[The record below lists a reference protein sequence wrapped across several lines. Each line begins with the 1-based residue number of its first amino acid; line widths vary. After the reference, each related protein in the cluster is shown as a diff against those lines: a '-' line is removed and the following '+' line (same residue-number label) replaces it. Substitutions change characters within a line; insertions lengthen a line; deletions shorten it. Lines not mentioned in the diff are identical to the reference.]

1 MRKMRVIF
9 GALALLSVTL
19 FLSYCGKKDKSS
31 ENTHDHSH
39 HHHGEASPNRGTA
52 KSPAR
57 VAMDNI
63 GDVHVHVDY
72 AAPSVRER
80 VVWGGLVPYDQVW
93 ATGAHM
99 ATNISFSGP
108 VIFGGKMVDAGK
120 YGLFTIPGPETW
132 TVILNKN
139 YNQHLADDY
148 DQKEDILRVEV
159 IPYENDHAEQLEFFV
174 EAGESNTGSLVF
186 SWEKLQ
192 WKVDISTP

>member
-1 MRKMRVIF
+1 MKNTRRHIGVLSLIF
-9 GALALLSVTL
+9 VTL
-19 FLSYCGKKDKSS
+19 LLSYCSKKEKTS
-31 ENTHDHSH
+31 ESAHDHSH
-39 HHHGEASPNRGTA
+39 HHHGEASANRGTA

-80 VVWGGLVPYDQVW
+80 VIWGGLVPYDQVW

-99 ATNISFSGP
+99 ATNVYFSGP
-108 VIFGGKMVDAGK
+108 VNFGGQNVEAGK
-120 YGLFTIPGPETW
+120 YAIFTIPGPESW

-148 DQKEDILRVEV
+148 NQAEDVLRVEV
-159 IPYENDHAEQLEFFV
+159 IPQENEHVEQLEFFV
-174 EAGESNTGSLVF
+174 EVGEGNTGALVF
-186 SWEKLQ
+186 SWDKLQ